1 MMVPRRYLPAAAIVA
16 AFLGG
21 ARPRRVLAQASG
33 TLNLQ
38 KVEDRTAAIPSLG
51 ASVGELTGME
61 LRGSTGERLGRVDEV
76 LQTRGGRI
84 VAVSVQTGGGLLG
97 VGGREVVLMLD
108 QLRREGDRLVTPLGQ
123 AQVEAQPPWDG

>member
-1 MMVPRRYLPAAAIVA
+1 MVPRRSLLAAAA
-16 AFLGG
+16 AAALLG
-21 ARPRRVLAQASG
+21 RIWPRRALAQASG

-38 KVEDRTAAIPSLG
+38 KVEDPTAAVPSLG
-51 ASVGELTGME
+51 ASVGQLAGME
-61 LRGSTGERLGRVDEV
+61 LHGSTGERLGRVDEV

-84 VAVSVQTGGGLLG
+84 VAVSVQIGGFLG

-123 AQVEAQPPWDG
+123 AQVDAQPPWDG

>member
-1 MMVPRRYLPAAAIVA
+1 MWLRRPLLAAAAAVA
-16 AFLGG
+16 ASLGSV
-21 ARPRRVLAQASG
+21 RPWSAWAQSSG
-33 TLNLQ
+33 SLNLQ
-38 KVEDRTAAIPSLG
+38 AVQDRTAAVPSL
-51 ASVGELTGME
+51 AANVGQLTGME

-84 VAVSVQTGGGLLG
+84 VAVSVQIGGLLG

-108 QLRREGDRLVTPLGQ
+108 QLRLEGDHLVTRLGQ

>member
-1 MMVPRRYLPAAAIVA
+1 M
-16 AFLGG
+16 
-21 ARPRRVLAQASG
+21 AQSSG
-33 TLNLQ
+33 SLNLQ
-38 KVEDRTAAIPSLG
+38 VVQDRTAPVPSLG
-51 ASVGELTGME
+51 TTVGQLSG
-61 LRGSTGERLGRVDEV
+61 LDLHGSTGERLGRVDEV

-84 VAVSVQTGGGLLG
+84 VAVSVRIDVGLLG

>member
-1 MMVPRRYLPAAAIVA
+1 MMALRRPLLAAAVTVACLGNAQPRRA
-16 AFLGG
+16 
-21 ARPRRVLAQASG
+21 LAQSSG

-38 KVEDRTAAIPSLG
+38 AVQDRTLPVPSL
-51 ASVGELTGME
+51 ATTVGQLTGLE

-84 VAVSVQTGGGLLG
+84 VAVSVQIGGFLG
-97 VGGREVVLMLD
+97 VGGREVILMLD
-108 QLRREGDRLVTPLGQ
+108 QLRREGDQLVTGLSQ

>member
-1 MMVPRRYLPAAAIVA
+1 MPLRRPLLAVTAAAA
-16 AFLGG
+16 CLGNT
-21 ARPRRVLAQASG
+21 RPRPALAQSSG
-33 TLNLQ
+33 TLNLRAVQ
-38 KVEDRTAAIPSLG
+38 DRTAAVPSL
-51 ASVGELTGME
+51 ATSVGQLAGME

-84 VAVSVQTGGGLLG
+84 VAVSVQIGGLLG

-108 QLRREGDRLVTPLGQ
+108 QLRREGNQLVTGLSQ

>member
-1 MMVPRRYLPAAAIVA
+1 MGLH
-16 AFLGG
+16 
-21 ARPRRVLAQASG
+21 
-33 TLNLQ
+33 
-38 KVEDRTAAIPSLG
+38 
-51 ASVGELTGME
+51 
-61 LRGSTGERLGRVDEV
+61 GSTGERLGRVDEV

-84 VAVSVQTGGGLLG
+84 VAVSVQIGGFLG

>member
-1 MMVPRRYLPAAAIVA
+1 MMALRRPLLAAAA
-16 AFLGG
+16 AAACLGNTQL
-21 ARPRRVLAQASG
+21 RRALAQSSG
-33 TLNLQ
+33 SLNLQ
-38 KVEDRTAAIPSLG
+38 AVQDRTVAVPSLA
-51 ASVGELTGME
+51 ASVGQLTGME

-84 VAVSVQTGGGLLG
+84 VAVSVQIGGLLG

-108 QLRREGDRLVTPLGQ
+108 QLRLEGDRLVMGLSQ